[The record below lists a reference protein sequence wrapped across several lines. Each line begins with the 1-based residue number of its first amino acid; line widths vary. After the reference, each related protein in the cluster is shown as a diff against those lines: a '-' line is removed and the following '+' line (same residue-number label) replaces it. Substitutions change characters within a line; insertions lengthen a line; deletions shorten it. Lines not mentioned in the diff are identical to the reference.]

1 MDDLSDRLDVLIE
14 KLDDLTSDGIKKVIT
29 TNDDKAN
36 KGIEEIAK
44 ENDIDTKALG
54 DTANDTLSGSSTF
67 DKENEKAKE
76 VYSSDTPTEQKQE
89 DTTISNAGETIG
101 RVILNGEIP
110 DDIKKLLGDSD
121 TSNSGVPLLSEDV
134 VNKVK
139 KFINNKDNTEKAKK
153 KKSEYG
159 ILNKEIYDITNGRI
173 LSKAN
178 RLKLAK
184 MLNVADA
191 NKDGDITGAEAKKVV
206 ELLKQIPGFS
216 SGGIVEVAKRN
227 GDDGFAM
234 LKVGESVLT
243 PVQTDALMQLGK
255 NLVPLNNFMDIIQR
269 PNIVPNFAN
278 GVNSSSTTTIDSINL
293 NIPNVTDKESFIKMF
308 KSEADVRRLFEN
320 SIDNRTIGGNRS
332 LTANRL

>member
-1 MDDLSDRLDVLIE
+1 M
-14 KLDDLTSDGIKKVIT
+14 
-29 TNDDKAN
+29 N
-36 KGIEEIAK
+36 
-44 ENDIDTKALG
+44 
-54 DTANDTLSGSSTF
+54 GSSTF

-89 DTTISNAGETIG
+89 DAPTFKASES
-101 RVILNGEIP
+101 NGEIP
-110 DDIKKLLGDSD
+110 ESIKNLLGLSD
-121 TSNSGVPLLSEDV
+121 ESNSKKNSDANKYVEGTGVAILSKDTI
-134 VNKVK
+134 NKVK

-153 KKSEYG
+153 KKSEYC

-184 MLNVADA
+184 MLNITDA

-227 GDDGFAM
+227 GDDGLAT

-255 NLVPLNNFMDIIQR
+255 NLVPLNNFMDVIQR
-269 PNIVPNFAN
+269 PNLDGIARSN
-278 GVNSSSTTTIDSINL
+278 NSSSTSIDSVNFEFNL
-293 NIPNVTDKESFIKMF
+293 PNVVDSESLIKTIQTDTKVQKT
-308 KSEADVRRLFEN
+308 LEN
-320 SIDNRTIGGNRS
+320 ATIGQLNSTNKKLGV
-332 LTANRL
+332 NRL